1 MEMAMQVTAL
11 DGPVAPVELQPA
23 GEGTWRT
30 VAAVAGALFLSAML
44 LGSEAA
50 PDGPALF
57 ASRLR
62 VHEYFVA
69 HSHAALNQSFVLD
82 GLAGVALVV
91 LTVALW
97 RSFAGVPR
105 GRAASVALLGAGLAA
120 AAASFVQLVFMLRI
134 ERHITR
140 EVGVRRTDFLFD
152 AMNRTG
158 SAKLVL
164 LAIAVGAAC
173 VLAARSDTFP
183 RWVRWVGYALV
194 PVLGF
199 GALASVVSGPTLATF
214 FALSLPLLMLWVAA
228 TSLMLWHPAG
238 RRSAHMS
245 REVPSTAGV

>member
-30 VAAVAGALFLSAML
+30 VAAVSGSAFLLALL

-50 PDGPALF
+50 PDGPALL

-69 HSHAALNQSFVLD
+69 HHHAALNQSFVLD
-82 GLAGVALVV
+82 GLAGAALAV
-91 LTVALW
+91 LAVALW

-120 AAASFVQLVFMLRI
+120 AAASFVQLVLMVRI

-164 LAIAVGAAC
+164 LAIAVGAAS
-173 VLAARSDTFP
+173 VLAARSGAFP

-214 FALSLPLLMLWVAA
+214 FALSLPLLMVWVAA
-228 TSLMLWHPAG
+228 TSLVLWRPAG
-238 RRSAHMS
+238 RRSARMGS
-245 REVPSTAGV
+245 EVPSTAGV